1 MTLYMMQIINM
12 QWSIYVVYVKPLAD
26 SLQTVDITDF
36 LTMIVWHG
44 RFLLSE
50 FLGNSDR
57 PEDCGNGIT
66 NNGQKMR
73 PHSVVLCGRQT
84 VEKVCRGAD
93 FFI

>member
-1 MTLYMMQIINM
+1 MIPKMIIFRLMTLYMMQIINM

-50 FLGNSDR
+50 FFGDSDR
-57 PEDCGNGIT
+57 RAGSGNGAGAAGPEI
-66 NNGQKMR
+66 QKPPDGAR
-73 PHSVVLCGRQT
+73 PFGG
-84 VEKVCRGAD
+84 K
-93 FFI
+93 

>member
-50 FLGNSDR
+50 FFEIQIG
-57 PEDCGNGIT
+57 
-66 NNGQKMR
+66 
-73 PHSVVLCGRQT
+73 GRAAAT
-84 VEKVCRGAD
+84 R
-93 FFI
+93 